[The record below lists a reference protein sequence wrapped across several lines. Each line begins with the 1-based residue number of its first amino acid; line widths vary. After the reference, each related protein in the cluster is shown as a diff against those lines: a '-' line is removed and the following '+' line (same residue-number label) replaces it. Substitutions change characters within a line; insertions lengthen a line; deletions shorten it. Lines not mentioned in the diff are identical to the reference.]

1 MFRYIYAKN
10 RKKHQRAVNR
20 AIRTINK
27 LIEKDSLWRGRFFIY
42 QRQAIYYEFE
52 DGSGAEMLFLLEFVD
67 KATGYRALAIA
78 DTNEVINHSGW
89 AMNRFI
95 TGYADAWNIKPD
107 PYLDFIDYQK
117 LKNNNYMLN
126 YIKRDLP
133 FFRFYH

>member
-1 MFRYIYAKN
+1 MFHYIYTKN
-10 RKKHQRAVNR
+10 RKKHQRVVNR
-20 AIRTINK
+20 AIRTINN
-27 LIEKDSLWRGRFFIY
+27 LIEKDPLWRGRFFVY

-52 DGSGAEMLFLLEFVD
+52 DRSGAEMLFLLEFVD
-67 KATGYRALAIA
+67 KATGYRALSIA

-95 TGYADAWNIKPD
+95 TEYADAWEKFNPN
-107 PYLDFIDYQK
+107 LDFTDYRK

-133 FFRFYH
+133 FFRFYF

>member
-1 MFRYIYAKN
+1 MFHYIYTKN

-27 LIEKDSLWRGRFFIY
+27 LIEKDRIWRGRFFVY

-78 DTNEVINHSGW
+78 YTNEVINHSGW

-95 TGYADAWNIKPD
+95 TEYADAWEKFD
-107 PYLDFIDYQK
+107 PNLDFTDYRK
-117 LKNNNYMLN
+117 LKNSNYMLN
-126 YIKRDLP
+126 YIKHDLP
-133 FFRFYH
+133 FFRFCF